1 MSDNAHQNPNS
12 VEITTIDMGASLKF
26 WVDQAEL
33 GMKASRPNPGNV
45 FWSNLSFNGQ
55 GNPKPFGDILHA
67 CASWMKKGKEL
78 EPSVAR
84 KTAEDSLKEQPAWS
98 NGSLDS

>member
-33 GMKASRPNPGNV
+33 GMN
-45 FWSNLSFNGQ
+45 
-55 GNPKPFGDILHA
+55 A
-67 CASWMKKGKEL
+67 CASWMEKSKEL
-78 EPSVAR
+78 ESSVAR
-84 KTAEDSLKEQPAWS
+84 KSAEDSLKEQPAWS